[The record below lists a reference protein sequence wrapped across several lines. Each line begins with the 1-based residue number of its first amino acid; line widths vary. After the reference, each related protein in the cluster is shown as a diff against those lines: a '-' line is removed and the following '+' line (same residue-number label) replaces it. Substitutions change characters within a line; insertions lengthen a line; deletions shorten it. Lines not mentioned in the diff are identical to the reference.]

1 MSAALRLTFAEGL
14 AGFDQ
19 GADPSAVRR
28 MGETGDQSYISVLID
43 ILRFPWLLDN
53 ETERVIYTSLAKLT
67 GKTYADLEP
76 AQMDWSW
83 WVEWLADHSEIEPPQ
98 GYARWKGKL
107 LTRLVDP
114 RVGSFLHEGVKANIR
129 LEEIVW
135 GGVPRDGIPDLQNP
149 PTLPASEADYLRPN
163 DRVFGV
169 SISGESRA
177 YPLRIM
183 NPHEMAN
190 DEVGGVHFAL
200 AY

>member
-1 MSAALRLTFAEGL
+1 MSAALRLTFTEGL

-19 GADPSAVRR
+19 RADPSAVRR

-43 ILRFPWLLDN
+43 ILRFPWLLDD
-53 ETERVIYTSLAKLT
+53 ETEKVIYTSLAKLT
-67 GKTYADLEP
+67 GDTYADLEP
-76 AQMDWSW
+76 AHLDWSW
-83 WVEWLADHSEIEPPQ
+83 WVEWLAKHSKIEPPH
-98 GYARWKGKL
+98 GYARWKGEL
-107 LTRLVDP
+107 FTRLVDP

-149 PTLPASEADYLRPN
+149 PTIPASEADYLRPD

-169 SISGESRA
+169 SFSGKSRA

-183 NPHEMAN
+183 NPHEMTN

>member
-1 MSAALRLTFAEGL
+1 
-14 AGFDQ
+14 
-19 GADPSAVRR
+19 
-28 MGETGDQSYISVLID
+28 MGETADQSYISVLID
-43 ILRFPWLLDN
+43 ILRFPWLLDD
-53 ETERVIYTSLAKLT
+53 ETEKVIYTSLAKLS

-76 AQMDWSW
+76 VQLDWSW
-83 WVEWLADHSEIEPPQ
+83 WVEWLARHSEIEPPQ
-98 GYARWKGKL
+98 GYGPWKGQL
-107 LTRLVDP
+107 FTQLVDP
-114 RVGSFLHEGVKANIR
+114 RVGSFLHDGVKANIR

-149 PTLPASEADYLRPN
+149 PTIPASEADYLRPD

-169 SISGESRA
+169 SFSGESRA